1 MKQTGIEV
9 GLFKKIADVWAL
21 TERMALVAVLLSMI
35 GFAVLQIVLRNLFDS
50 SLFWIDPL
58 NRILV
63 LWLAILGAMVA
74 TRERD
79 HISIDVLRH
88 YASGAGLALLVRLTS
103 LFAALVCGL
112 MAYHSARFVYFEMI
126 DQMSTFSDLPAWPFE
141 LIMPIGFLV
150 MMLRFAFAALA
161 PKQVNPS

>member
-1 MKQTGIEV
+1 LI
-9 GLFKKIADVWAL
+9 KKIADVWAL

-35 GFAVLQIVLRNLFDS
+35 GFAVLQIVLRNLFDT

-58 NRILV
+58 NRLLV

-74 TRERD
+74 TREQE

-88 YASGAGLALLVRLTS
+88 YTSGAGLMLLVRATS

-112 MAYHSARFVYFEMI
+112 MAFHSGRFVYYEMI
-126 DQMSTFSDLPAWPFE
+126 DQMPTFSDLPAWPFE

-150 MMLRFAFAALA
+150 MTLRFAFATIA
-161 PKQVNPS
+161 PKQVDPS